1 MNFYNEIDP
10 GKAAWLR
17 ELIRRDVIS
26 PGRVEERSVLELSD
40 AGLVRYRQFHFFA
53 GIGIWSYA
61 LRLAGWPDDREVWT
75 GSCPCQPFSV
85 AGQGK
90 GTADERH
97 LWPAWFRLIS
107 LRRPVVV
114 FGEQVADGDG
124 QTWLDA
130 VQSDMESIDYRFG
143 SVALPA
149 AGFGAPHGRHRTFF
163 VADTADRG
171 TIERRQAITRGNGPE
186 VGIPRE
192 NGESSILANASEF
205 GHDGRRASEANGA
218 GRYIKEPERLCTAG
232 ELGDANEAGLA
243 QQRSNRGISQGQAQP
258 HTRQSTERAGSP
270 TNGFWHDAEWLPCTD
285 GKARA
290 VEPGTFPLAHGAPA
304 RVLRLR
310 GFGDGIVASV
320 AAEFIKAYIETQ
332 QPLTPLNDA

>member
-26 PGRVEERSVLELSD
+26 PGRVEERSILELPAD
-40 AGLVRYRQFHFFA
+40 GLVRYRQFHFFA

-61 LRLAGWPDDREVWT
+61 LRLAGWPDDCEVWS

-107 LRRPVVV
+107 LRRPVMV

-124 QTWLDA
+124 QTWLDT
-130 VQSDMESIDYRFG
+130 VQSDMESIGYRFG

-163 VADTADRG
+163 VADAKENGGFALPTGQKRKQESDAVRECSVSSMAHNEHSGRGRRPHNAEGQQPNRTAPGRDKG
-171 TIERRQAITRGNGPE
+171 QCDIERDSATGDMATTRKTDADKGVRTPEGCAKERARRGNGLDLLTVAQLMVSGTAPSGSIAE
-186 VGIPRE
+186 TKNIGQLNPAHSRWLMALPPVFCDCAVTAM
-192 NGESSILANASEF
+192 ESLRKS
-205 GHDGRRASEANGA
+205 RRNLS
-218 GRYIKEPERLCTAG
+218 K
-232 ELGDANEAGLA
+232 
-243 QQRSNRGISQGQAQP
+243 
-258 HTRQSTERAGSP
+258 P
-270 TNGFWHDAEWLPCTD
+270 T
-285 GKARA
+285 
-290 VEPGTFPLAHGAPA
+290 
-304 RVLRLR
+304 
-310 GFGDGIVASV
+310 
-320 AAEFIKAYIETQ
+320 
-332 QPLTPLNDA
+332 